1 MTKIRY
7 TSSFEALLCHFV
19 IDLKELELER
29 VQLRKHT
36 VEGEGGAIKKQEDG
50 EQSRLSSKVKL
61 D

>member
-1 MTKIRY
+1 M
-7 TSSFEALLCHFV
+7 
-19 IDLKELELER
+19 IDLKDLDLER

-36 VEGEGGAIKKQEDG
+36 VEGEGGAIRKQEEA